1 MVNKIERGEIKGNP
15 FVSSLLLPPPPPTT
29 TLALKKQN
37 KIDINKVGSSK
48 KE

>member
-15 FVSSLLLPPPPPTT
+15 FVSSLLLPPPPTT
-29 TLALKKQN
+29 TLALKKQT

>member
-15 FVSSLLLPPPPPTT
+15 FVSSLLLPPPTT

>member
-1 MVNKIERGEIKGNP
+1 MVNKTERGEIKGNP
-15 FVSSLLLPPPPPTT
+15 FVSSLLLPPPPTT

>member
-15 FVSSLLLPPPPPTT
+15 FVSSLLLPPPPTT

-37 KIDINKVGSSK
+37 KIDFNKVGSCK

>member
-15 FVSSLLLPPPPPTT
+15 FVSSLLLPPPPTT

>member
-1 MVNKIERGEIKGNP
+1 MVNKIEIGEIKGNP
-15 FVSSLLLPPPPPTT
+15 FVSSLLLPPPPTT